1 MKNLSDKIFLFTI
14 GVSMVLL
21 LIVACKKEDTTVD
34 ETKLNGTDSLFIQK
48 AAAYDSAEISAAA
61 LALTKV
67 DSAYMIAYSESMLF
81 DHSKARNDLKVM
93 GNVVGFT
100 VRDSISNQNKTLIA
114 YLASI
119 TDSTFDSTYVTSRL
133 VPKQMIVDMYIDEVD
148 NGNQKNI
155 RNYASFYLDIV
166 RQQYSR
172 ADSIRFAYFP

>member
-1 MKNLSDKIFLFTI
+1 MKNLINKILLFTI
-14 GVSMVLL
+14 GFYTVLFSIVS
-21 LIVACKKEDTTVD
+21 CKKADTTVD

-48 AAAYDSAEISAAA
+48 AAA

-100 VRDSISNQNKTLIA
+100 IKDSISNQNKTLIA

-155 RNYASFYLDIV
+155 RNYASYYLDIV
-166 RQQYSR
+166 RQQYNR